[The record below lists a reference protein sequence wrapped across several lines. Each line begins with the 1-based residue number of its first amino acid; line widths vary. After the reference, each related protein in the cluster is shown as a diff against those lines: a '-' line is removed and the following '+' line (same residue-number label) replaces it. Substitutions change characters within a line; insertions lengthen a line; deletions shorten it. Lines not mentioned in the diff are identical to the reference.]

1 MPPRLPT
8 AEQART
14 NGLIRQLEEAMT
26 VNPECTTV
34 VHEWISSMKAGK
46 MDTIRDSMIEQFLTA
61 YPIVGYEVLGQVIP
75 SKSVETDD
83 RTPDDYD
90 DLSYIIPTVK
100 RNGAPELVT
109 PKSPLKYRAYAALSS
124 TAVTWSLS
132 SLASAGRNLL
142 PTATRGTTTNSS
154 SRAHDVE
161 RESDGSTSG
170 YNTSTSILTA
180 EQHSPFDKLE

>member
-1 MPPRLPT
+1 
-8 AEQART
+8 
-14 NGLIRQLEEAMT
+14 LEEAMT

-46 MDTIRDSMIEQFLTA
+46 MDTIRDSKIEQFLLA

-83 RTPDDYD
+83 WTSYDYD
-90 DLSYIIPTVK
+90 DLTYMIPEVE

-109 PKSPLKYRAYAALSS
+109 PKSPSKYGAYAALSS
-124 TAVTWSLS
+124 NAVTWSLS

-142 PTATRGTTTNSS
+142 PTATRGTPTDIS
-154 SRAHDVE
+154 SRTHDVDG
-161 RESDGSTSG
+161 ESVGSSRDCDTTIRTTEE
-170 YNTSTSILTA
+170 YR
-180 EQHSPFDKLE
+180 PFRGNWNKRVKEGR